1 MLLLRLSLLALLLRA
16 NPGSLATA
24 NPLGRRQNHRWLLV
38 VFDDGNG
45 KTYQVSVQANTPGV
59 QTNNSMVV
67 SQVSL
72 HSGPIAACTVF
83 GINGSMQ
90 EVAGGAPA
98 PIEPPQAQYFV
109 YCAASQKGGFV

>member
-1 MLLLRLSLLALLLRA
+1 MEKQTGQVPVLLERPPDFLKHPFDADLA

-90 EVAGGAPA
+90 EVAGG
-98 PIEPPQAQYFV
+98 V
-109 YCAASQKGGFV
+109 RGSQTRAG